1 MKHNEFSLLGYHFIV
16 FCFRSLTQTDIGLS
30 LLDLTL
36 SFFFLFCLAS
46 ATVGDSFEEDF
57 TTLMTHLPR
66 TDIKW
71 SINKVNMD

>member
-16 FCFRSLTQTDIGLS
+16 FCFRSLTQTDMGLS
-30 LLDLTL
+30 LLDLI
-36 SFFFLFCLAS
+36 LFVCLAS

-57 TTLMTHLPR
+57 TTLMTNLPR

-71 SINKVNMD
+71 STNKVNID

>member
-16 FCFRSLTQTDIGLS
+16 FCFRSLIQTDMGLS
-30 LLDLTL
+30 LLDLI
-36 SFFFLFCLAS
+36 LFVCLAS

-71 SINKVNMD
+71 STNKVNID